1 MKKPKGIYQRYS
13 KKNEENRQ
21 DIFLYLFTDE
31 CKKFRIEIVTCS
43 LLLLPLQRMLRACAF
58 KGNLRS

>member
-31 CKKFRIEIVTCS
+31 CKKFRIEIVTRS
-43 LLLLPLQRMLRACAF
+43 LLLLLLQRVLRACAF